1 VTVPPSE
8 YPSVPEPREQTG
20 DAARLFASY
29 LDWYRATVLHKVA
42 VLDETERRTSRL
54 PSGWTPL
61 EMLTHLAHMERRWFV
76 WGFLGEDVADPWGD
90 DVDDRWHVPDDV
102 GLDDL
107 AAMLRDVGAR
117 TTEVLSSGTPLDRQA
132 PPGPRFGDKEPAT
145 LGWICFHVLQ
155 EYARHA
161 GHLDVAVEL
170 AGGPTGE

>member
-1 VTVPPSE
+1 VTEPHPPF
-8 YPSVPEPREQTG
+8 PEPRAHTG
-20 DAARLFASY
+20 DAATLFALY
-29 LDWYRATVLHKVA
+29 LDWYRSTVLHKVS
-42 VLDETERRTSRL
+42 VLDAAERRTTRL

-61 EMLTHLAHMERRWFV
+61 EMLSHLAHMERRWLV

-90 DVDDRWHVPDDV
+90 AVGERWHVPEDV
-102 GLDDL
+102 TFEEL
-107 AAMLRDVGAR
+107 ATMLREVGAR
-117 TTEVLSSGTPLDRQA
+117 TTAVLDATPLGQQA
-132 PPGPRFGDKEPAT
+132 PQGPRFGDREPAT